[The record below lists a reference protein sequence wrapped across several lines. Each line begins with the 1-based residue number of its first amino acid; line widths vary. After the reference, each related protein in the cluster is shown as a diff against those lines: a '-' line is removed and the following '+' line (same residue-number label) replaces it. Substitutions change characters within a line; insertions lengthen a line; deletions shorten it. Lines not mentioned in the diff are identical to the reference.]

1 MNYEYLY
8 DKDGKCPYCGKS
20 IVLVKNST
28 KVWPCP
34 HCQKPIRLV
43 NRELEKF
50 EQPDHIKFCRARIG
64 GPCDC
69 EKVLRLAKKLCKCG
83 KPTRRHFDNGL
94 DCGDDECDE
103 CFETMRR
110 ECRKRSW

>member
-1 MNYEYLY
+1 MDYENLY
-8 DKDGKCPYCGKS
+8 DKDGKCPHCKES
-20 IVLVKNST
+20 ICVVKNT
-28 KVWPCP
+28 TEVFPCP
-34 HCQKPIRLV
+34 HCQKPIRLI

-50 EQPDHIKFCRARIG
+50 VHGIFCRARIG

-69 EKVLRLAKKLCKCG
+69 GKVLRLGVKLCKCG
-83 KPTRRHFDNGL
+83 KLTRRHFDNGL

-103 CFETMRR
+103 CFETTRQ